1 MVNKC
6 VSYKVYCLYLSM
18 VLKSLTSI
26 EYRLEN
32 DKSCNEWRRGA
43 PLRLS
48 FSVKKR
54 SPSLFTAFWAYFPA
68 LQFSKKSSKLLKKI
82 AR

>member
-1 MVNKC
+1 MFNKWVN
-6 VSYKVYCLYLSM
+6 YKVYCLYLSM

-32 DKSCNEWRRGA
+32 DKSCNRWRRGA

-54 SPSLFTAFWAYFPA
+54 SPSLFTAF
-68 LQFSKKSSKLLKKI
+68 LGLFSCLAVLKKVQNYYK
-82 AR
+82 